1 MATSWD
7 ENGQV
12 TFSLPEGSYR
22 FRAEQ
27 YEMNFWSD
35 TENHCTV
42 SGCTEVYIH
51 TLGTVN
57 DQVKQSIAYGYD
69 ALNRLTVA

>member
-1 MATSWD
+1 MTSD
-7 ENGQV
+7 SNGMV
-12 TFSLPEGSYR
+12 EFSLPEGSYR

-27 YEMNFWSD
+27 NEMNFWSD